1 MIHLLKA
8 ELYQL
13 IYRRSTKGWL
23 LTAILLSATMVIFP
37 YLLENYMVF
46 DGIPSMFLLITY
58 AEAATSMS
66 FYFLLGLAV
75 TAFNNANKNRIL
87 VNSVSYGI
95 PRSRIYVVKYL
106 STLTLAFLFLVVS
119 ILTFGVAM
127 QFLYAVEWQAIFD
140 MVSTEFIPYLP
151 IWLAYIALYV
161 SLLFISDNAMPL
173 ITLMIVLVMSPLFVQ
188 LLSFFDFFQN
198 IRPYLLTEV
207 RPDRAIILFD
217 TNVSDYVALLY
228 ALLFVGLGLLLWNR
242 KEIK

>member
-1 MIHLLKA
+1 MINLLKA

-13 IYRRSTKGWL
+13 IYRRSTKVWL
-23 LTAILLSATMVIFP
+23 LVAILLSATMVILP
-37 YLLENYMVF
+37 YLLESYMVF
-46 DGIPSMFLLITY
+46 DGIPSLFLLLTY

-66 FYFLLGLAV
+66 FYLLLGLAV

-95 PRSRIYVVKYL
+95 SRSSIYLVKYL
-106 STLTLAFLFLVVS
+106 STLTLAFLFLLFS
-119 ILTFGVAM
+119 IITFGVTM
-127 QFLYAVEWQAIFD
+127 QILYSVEWQAILD
-140 MVSTEFIPYLP
+140 MVSNDFIPYLP

-173 ITLMIVLVMSPLFVQ
+173 ITLMIILVMSPLLVQ
-188 LLSFFDFFQN
+188 LLSFFDFFTN

-207 RPDRAIILFD
+207 RPDRAIVLFE

-228 ALLFVGLGLLLWNR
+228 AFLFIGLGLLLWNR